1 MATRRAQNL
10 QDDSATRLQHGRNQV
25 PSRKQEARRY
35 HIAEESSRSTVLCRS
50 VMSTLDD
57 PMDCSPPGSSV
68 HGTLQAK
75 TLQWVAMPSSRGSSQ
90 SGDQTQVSCLADGFF
105 TIWATR
111 EAQTVAHWICCG
123 LWGLTYSKSIIYLKL
138 GKRKNAVCLPKIM
151 AE

>member
-75 TLQWVAMPSSRGSSQ
+75 TLQWVAMPSSRGSSPPR
-90 SGDQTQVSCLADGFF
+90 DRTHISCIGRQILYC
-105 TIWATR
+105 ATW
-111 EAQTVAHWICCG
+111 EAQVVLRFEKYTDTIPTH
-123 LWGLTYSKSIIYLKL
+123 LQ
-138 GKRKNAVCLPKIM
+138 PQPQD
-151 AE
+151 